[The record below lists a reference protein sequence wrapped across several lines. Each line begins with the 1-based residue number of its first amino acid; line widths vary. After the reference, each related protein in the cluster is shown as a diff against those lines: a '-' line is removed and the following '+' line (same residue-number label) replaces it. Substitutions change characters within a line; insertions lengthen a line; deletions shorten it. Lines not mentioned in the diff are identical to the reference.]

1 MANIGTAY
9 IKIAPDLSGVSSK
22 IKNQLKGTGTNFA
35 KQFGNES
42 LAASN
47 AFGVIGDKLKTT
59 AKVIGVGMAAGLGV
73 ATAGIVK
80 ISKEAVKSYSDF
92 EQLEGGVETL
102 FKGSTQAV
110 MNNAAQAFKTAG
122 ISANQY
128 MEQATSMSAALI
140 NSLHGDTKKAAE
152 IANTAIVDMSDNANK
167 MGTSIQSIQLAYQ
180 GFSKQNYTML
190 DNLKLGYGG
199 TKTEM
204 QRLLKDAEKM
214 PEAMGRK
221 FNLDNYADV
230 VQAIHVVQ
238 QHMGVAGTTSKEA
251 ATTISGSINMLKAS
265 WSDLLTSIG
274 GGGNNVQTA
283 VNNLLTSFQ
292 SVVQNIAP
300 VLIKTLPNIAA
311 AIPQIITGIIP
322 VISGTLPQLIPALI
336 KGAMDIMQALI
347 NALPTIIQVFLNSL
361 PLFIQ
366 GFMQLFMGLIQALPQ
381 IVDMFVAAMP
391 QIITAIVSIFSNPD
405 SLTKI
410 VQGFM
415 QLFIALISVMPQI
428 ISMITAVLPQ
438 IITAIVNVLSSPD
451 NLTKII
457 LGGIQ
462 LFLALIQAIP
472 VIIQALAQNLPTILN
487 AIINTITSPTFIQG
501 ILRAGVQLFM
511 SLLSGITSTGRSLL
525 AAAVKIL
532 GVIISAFDPRKMI
545 EVGKNLLMGLVN
557 GVKSMISYF
566 KNVLVNLANDAIKAV
581 KGIFGIHSPS
591 RVFAE
596 IGRYNMEGLA
606 LGIENNIGKVQ
617 DTMSKAMNGLTE
629 QTAALDSDFSGS
641 FESTARYVGRIENNT
656 AKERGNVVVN
666 LNATVKDELDIKKLA
681 RQLGDAVANA

>member
-22 IKNQLKGTGTNFA
+22 IKNQLKGTGSGFA
-35 KQFGNES
+35 QQFNNEAS
-42 LAASN
+42 IASN
-47 AFGVIGDKLKTT
+47 GFGAIGNKLKTA
-59 AKVIGVGMAAGLGV
+59 AKVVGVGMAAGLGV
-73 ATAGIVK
+73 ATAGIAA
-80 ISKEAVKSYSDF
+80 ISKNAIKSYSDF

-128 MEQATSMSAALI
+128 MEQATTMSASLI

-152 IANTAIVDMSDNANK
+152 IANTAIIDMSDNANK
-167 MGTSIQSIQLAYQ
+167 MGTSIESIQFAYQ

-214 PEAMGRK
+214 PEAMGKK
-221 FNLDNYADV
+221 FDLNNYADV

-265 WSDLLTSIG
+265 WSGLLTSIG

-300 VLIKTLPNIAA
+300 VIIKTLPNIAT

-322 VISGTLPQLIPALI
+322 IISGTLPQLVPALI
-336 KGAMDIMQALI
+336 QGAMSIMQALI
-347 NALPTIIQVFLNSL
+347 NALPAIIQVFLNSL

-366 GFMQLFMGLIQALPQ
+366 GLLQLFVGLIQALPQ
-381 IVDMFVAAMP
+381 IADMFIAAMP
-391 QIITAIVSIFSNPD
+391 QIITALTSVLSSPDSLTKIVLAGMQLFVALVQALPQVIDMLVAVLPQVITTIVNVLTNPD

-410 VQGFM
+410 
-415 QLFIALISVMPQI
+415 
-428 ISMITAVLPQ
+428 
-438 IITAIVNVLSSPD
+438 
-451 NLTKII
+451 I
-457 LGGIQ
+457 LGAIQ
-462 LFLALIQAIP
+462 IFMALIQAIP
-472 VIIQALAQNLPTILN
+472 VIIEALAQNLPKIIS
-487 AIINTITSPTFIQG
+487 AIITVITSPNFIQG
-501 ILRAGVQLFM
+501 LFRAGVQLFIALM
-511 SLLSGITSTGRSLL
+511 NGLKSITHLLLEVGKSLLKNFISL
-525 AAAVKIL
+525 
-532 GVIISAFDPRKMI
+532 FDPRKMI

-557 GVKSMISYF
+557 GVKSVIGYF
-566 KNVLVNLANDAIKAV
+566 KHVITSFANDVIKTV

-596 IGRYNMEGLA
+596 IGQYTMEGLA
-606 LGIENNIGKVQ
+606 LGVENNISKVQ
-617 DTMSKAMNGLTE
+617 DTMSDAMNSLTK
-629 QTAALDSDFSGS
+629 QSAALDSNFSGN
-641 FESTARYVGRIENNT
+641 FESTARYVGKIENNT
-656 AKERGNVVVN
+656 AKERGNVVIN
-666 LNATVKDELDIKKLA
+666 LTANIKDELDINRLA
-681 RQLGDAVANA
+681 KQLGDAVANA

>member
-35 KQFGNES
+35 KQFGDE
-42 LAASN
+42 AST
-47 AFGVIGDKLKTT
+47 ASSVFGAIGGKLKTA
-59 AKVIGVGMAAGLGV
+59 AKVVGVGMAAGLGV
-73 ATAGIVK
+73 ATAGIAK

-322 VISGTLPQLIPALI
+322 VISGTLPQLVPALI

-366 GFMQLFMGLIQALPQ
+366 GLLQLFMGLIQALPQ
-381 IVDMFVAAMP
+381 ITDMFVAAMP

-511 SLLSGITSTGRSLL
+511 SLLSGIISTGRSLL

-532 GVIISAFDPRKMI
+532 GVIISALDPRKMI
-545 EVGKNLLMGLVN
+545 EVGKNLLMGLIN

-656 AKERGNVVVN
+656 SRERGNVVVN

>member
-22 IKNQLKGTGTNFA
+22 IKSQLKGTGTGFA
-35 KQFGNES
+35 QQFNNE
-42 LAASN
+42 ADTASN
-47 AFGVIGDKLKTT
+47 GFSAVGGKLKTA
-59 AKVIGVGMAAGLGV
+59 AKVVGAGMAAGLGV
-73 ATAGIVK
+73 AATGIVA
-80 ISKEAVKSYSDF
+80 ISKNAIKAYADF

-102 FKGSTQAV
+102 FKGSAQAV

-152 IANTAIVDMSDNANK
+152 VANTAIVDMSDNANK
-167 MGTSIQSIQLAYQ
+167 IGSSIESIQFAYQ

-190 DNLKLGYGG
+190 DNLKLGYQG
-199 TKTEM
+199 TKSEM

-214 PEAMGRK
+214 PEAMGKK
-221 FNLDNYADV
+221 FDLNNYADV

-238 QHMGVAGTTSKEA
+238 QHMGIAGTTSKEA
-251 ATTISGSINMLKAS
+251 TTTISGSINMLKAS

-274 GGGNNVQTA
+274 GGGNDVQTA

-292 SVVQNIAP
+292 AVVQNLAP
-300 VLIKTLPNIAA
+300 VIIRVLPNVAT
-311 AIPQIITGIIP
+311 AISQLITGIIP
-322 VISGTLPQLIPALI
+322 IIVEVLPKLVPALI
-336 KGAMDIMQALI
+336 QGALDIMQALI
-347 NALPTIIQVFLNSL
+347 NALPQIIQILTNSL
-361 PLFIQ
+361 PLFVQ
-366 GFMQLFMGLIQALPQ
+366 GITQLIIALIAVLPQ
-381 IVDMFVAAMP
+381 IIDLLVAAIP
-391 QIITAIVSIFSNPD
+391 PLITTIVDVLTNPD

-410 VQGFM
+410 
-415 QLFIALISVMPQI
+415 
-428 ISMITAVLPQ
+428 
-438 IITAIVNVLSSPD
+438 
-451 NLTKII
+451 I
-457 LGGIQ
+457 LGAIQ
-462 LFLALIQAIP
+462 IFMALIQAIP
-472 VIIQALAQNLPTILN
+472 VIIEALAQNLPKIIS
-487 AIINTITSPTFIQG
+487 AIITVITSPNFIQG
-501 ILRAGVQLFM
+501 LFRAGVQLFIALM
-511 SLLSGITSTGRSLL
+511 NGLKSITHLLLEVGKSLLKNFISL
-525 AAAVKIL
+525 
-532 GVIISAFDPRKMI
+532 FDPRKMI

-596 IGRYNMEGLA
+596 IGKYNMEGLA

-656 AKERGNVVVN
+656 SRERGNVVVN

>member
-22 IKNQLKGTGTNFA
+22 IKSQLKGTGTNFA
-35 KQFGNES
+35 KQFGDEAS
-42 LAASN
+42 VASN
-47 AFGVIGDKLKTT
+47 VFGAIGNKLKTT
-59 AKVIGVGMAAGLGV
+59 AKAVGVGMAVGLGA

-152 IANTAIVDMSDNANK
+152 ISNTAIIDMSDNANK

-274 GGGNNVQTA
+274 GGGTNIQTA
-283 VNNLLTSFQ
+283 VNNLLSSFQ
-292 SVVQNIAP
+292 LVVQNIAP

-322 VISGTLPQLIPALI
+322 VISGALPQLVPALI

-347 NALPTIIQVFLNSL
+347 NALPAIIQVFLNSL

-366 GFMQLFMGLIQALPQ
+366 GLMQLFVGLAQALPQ
-381 IVDMFVAAMP
+381 IADMFVAAMP

-438 IITAIVNVLSSPD
+438 IITTIVNVLTNPD

-462 LFLALIQAIP
+462 IFLALIQAIP

-487 AIINTITSPTFIQG
+487 AIINTITSPAFIQG

-511 SLLSGITSTGRSLL
+511 SLLNGINSTARSLL
-525 AAAVKIL
+525 VAAVKIL

-596 IGRYNMEGLA
+596 IGKYNMEGLA

-656 AKERGNVVVN
+656 SRERGNVVVN

>member
-22 IKNQLKGTGTNFA
+22 IKSQLKGTGTNFA

-59 AKVIGVGMAAGLGV
+59 AKVVGVGMAAGLGV

-322 VISGTLPQLIPALI
+322 VISGTLPQLVPALI
-336 KGAMDIMQALI
+336 NGAMAIMQALI
-347 NALPTIIQVFLNSL
+347 NALPAIIQVFLNSL

-381 IVDMFVAAMP
+381 IIDMFVAAMP

-438 IITAIVNVLSSPD
+438 IITTIVNVLSSPD
-451 NLTKII
+451 NLTKMI

-462 LFLALIQAIP
+462 IFLALIQAIP

-511 SLLSGITSTGRSLL
+511 SLLNGIISTGRSLL

-545 EVGKNLLMGLVN
+545 EVGKNLLMGLIN

-596 IGRYNMEGLA
+596 IGKYNMEGLA

-656 AKERGNVVVN
+656 SRERGNVVVN

>member
-22 IKNQLKGTGTNFA
+22 IKSQLKGTGAGFA
-35 KQFGNES
+35 KQFGDE
-42 LAASN
+42 ASMVSS
-47 AFGVIGDKLKTT
+47 AFGAIGNKLKTA
-59 AKVIGVGMAAGLGV
+59 AKVVGVGMAAGLGV

-152 IANTAIVDMSDNANK
+152 ISNMAIIDMSDNANK

-214 PEAMGRK
+214 PEAMGKK
-221 FNLDNYADV
+221 FDLSNYADV

-238 QHMGVAGTTSKEA
+238 QHMGVAGTTSKES
-251 ATTISGSINMLKAS
+251 ATTISGSINTLKAS

-292 SVVQNIAP
+292 TVVQNVAP
-300 VLIKTLPNIAA
+300 VIVKALPNIVA
-311 AIPQIITGIIP
+311 AIPQIITGLIP
-322 VISGTLPQLIPALI
+322 VISGELPKLVPALI
-336 KGAMDIMQALI
+336 KGAIDIMQALI
-347 NALPTIIQVFLNSL
+347 NALPAIIQVFLNSL

-366 GFMQLFMGLIQALPQ
+366 GLLQLFMGLIQALPQ
-381 IVDMFVAAMP
+381 IIDMFVAVIP
-391 QIITAIVSIFSNPD
+391 QIITTIVD
-405 SLTKI
+405 VLT
-410 VQGFM
+410 
-415 QLFIALISVMPQI
+415 
-428 ISMITAVLPQ
+428 
-438 IITAIVNVLSSPD
+438 NPD

-457 LGGIQ
+457 LGAIQ
-462 LFLALIQAIP
+462 IFMALIQAIP
-472 VIIQALAQNLPTILN
+472 VIIESLAQNLPKIIS
-487 AIINTITSPTFIQG
+487 AIVTVITSPNFIQG
-501 ILRAGVQLFM
+501 LFRAGVQLFIALM
-511 SLLSGITSTGRSLL
+511 NGLKSITHLLLEVGKSLLKNFISL
-525 AAAVKIL
+525 
-532 GVIISAFDPRKMI
+532 FDPSKMI

-557 GVKSMISYF
+557 GVKSVIDHF
-566 KNVLVNLANDAIKAV
+566 KHVITSFANDVIKTV

-596 IGRYNMEGLA
+596 IGQYTMEGLA
-606 LGIENNIGKVQ
+606 LGVENNISKVQ
-617 DTMSKAMNGLTE
+617 DTMADAMNSLTE
-629 QTAALDSDFSGS
+629 QSAALDSNFSGN
-641 FESTARYVGRIENNT
+641 FESTARYVGKIENNT

-666 LNATVKDELDIKKLA
+666 LNATVKDELDINKLA

>member
-22 IKNQLKGTGTNFA
+22 IKSQLKGTGTGFA
-35 KQFGNES
+35 KQFGDEAS
-42 LAASN
+42 VASN
-47 AFGVIGDKLKTT
+47 VFGAIGSKLKTT
-59 AKVIGVGMAAGLGV
+59 AKVIGAGMAAGLGI

-152 IANTAIVDMSDNANK
+152 ISNTAIIDMSDNANK

-214 PEAMGRK
+214 PEAMGKK
-221 FNLDNYADV
+221 FDLSNYADV

-238 QHMGVAGTTSKEA
+238 QHMGIAGTTSKEA

-274 GGGNNVQTA
+274 GGGTNIQTA

-300 VLIKTLPNIAA
+300 VLIKTLPNIAT
-311 AIPQIITGIIP
+311 AIPQIITGLIP
-322 VISGTLPQLIPALI
+322 VISGTLPQLVPALI
-336 KGAMDIMQALI
+336 NGAMAIMQALI
-347 NALPTIIQVFLNSL
+347 NALPAIIQVFINSL

-366 GFMQLFMGLIQALPQ
+366 GLMQLFVGLVQALPQ
-381 IVDMFVAAMP
+381 IADMFVAAMP

-438 IITAIVNVLSSPD
+438 IITTIVNVLTNPD

-462 LFLALIQAIP
+462 IFLALIQAIP

-487 AIINTITSPTFIQG
+487 AIINTITSPAFIQG

-511 SLLSGITSTGRSLL
+511 SLLNGINSTARSLL
-525 AAAVKIL
+525 VAAVKIL

-557 GVKSMISYF
+557 GVKSVIGYF
-566 KNVLVNLANDAIKAV
+566 KHVITSFANDVIKTV

-596 IGRYNMEGLA
+596 IGKYNMEGLA

-629 QTAALDSDFSGS
+629 QTAALDSDFSGN
-641 FESTARYVGRIENNT
+641 FESTARYVGKIENNT

-666 LNATVKDELDIKKLA
+666 LNATVKDELDIRKLA

>member
-22 IKNQLKGTGTNFA
+22 IKSQLKGTGSGFA
-35 KQFGNES
+35 QQFSNE
-42 LAASN
+42 ASTASS
-47 AFGVIGDKLKTT
+47 AFGAVGNKLKTA
-59 AKVIGVGMAAGLGV
+59 AKVVGIGMAAGLGV

-102 FKGSTQAV
+102 FKGSAQAV

-152 IANTAIVDMSDNANK
+152 ISNTAIIDMSDNANK

-214 PEAMGRK
+214 PEAMGKK
-221 FNLDNYADV
+221 FDLSNYADV

-283 VNNLLTSFQ
+283 VNNLITSFQ
-292 SVVQNIAP
+292 TVVQNVAP
-300 VLIKTLPNIAA
+300 VIVKALPNIAA
-311 AIPQIITGIIP
+311 AIPQIITGLIPII
-322 VISGTLPQLIPALI
+322 SQTLPQLVPALI

-347 NALPTIIQVFLNSL
+347 NALPAIVQVLVNSL

-366 GFMQLFMGLIQALPQ
+366 GLMQLFVALAQALPQ
-381 IVDMFVAAMP
+381 IADIIVAAMP
-391 QIITAIVSIFSNPD
+391 QIINSIVSVFSNPD

-410 VQGFM
+410 IQGGM
-415 QLFIALISVMPQI
+415 QLFVALIGVLPQI
-428 ISMITAVLPQ
+428 VDMMTAALPQ
-438 IITAIVNVLSSPD
+438 IITAITNVLSNPD
-451 NLTKII
+451 SLTKII
-457 LGGIQ
+457 LGAIQ
-462 LFLALIQAIP
+462 LFMALIQAIP
-472 VIIQALAQNLPTILN
+472 VLIEALAQNLPKIIN
-487 AIINTITSPTFIQG
+487 AIVITITSPNFIQG
-501 ILRAGVQLFM
+501 LFRAGVQLFIALM
-511 SLLSGITSTGRSLL
+511 NGLKSIQHLLLEVGKSLLKNL
-525 AAAVKIL
+525 
-532 GVIISAFDPRKMI
+532 ISMFDPRKMV

-557 GVKSMISYF
+557 GVKSVIGYF
-566 KNVLVNLANDAIKAV
+566 KHVITSFANDVIKTV

-596 IGRYNMEGLA
+596 IGKYNMEGLA
-606 LGIENNIGKVQ
+606 VGVENNIGKVQ
-617 DTMSKAMNGLTE
+617 DTMDKAMNSLTK
-629 QTAALDSDFSGS
+629 QTAMLDSNFSGN

-656 AKERGNVVVN
+656 ARERGNVVIN
-666 LNATVKDELDIKKLA
+666 LTANVKDELDINKLA
-681 RQLGDAVANA
+681 KQLGDAVANA